1 MPFSLPSRVTAMSE
15 RLTIDG
21 YDYHVPPNVRV
32 EVERL
37 KAENERLRSRLRV
50 IRRAVESER
59 GRNLDADRV
68 IDRVVAWVDE
78 ALEGNDHE

>member
-1 MPFSLPSRVTAMSE
+1 MTE
-15 RLTIDG
+15 Q
-21 YDYHVPPNVRV
+21 
-32 EVERL
+32 L
-37 KAENERLRSRLRV
+37 KTENERLRSRLRV

-78 ALEGNDHE
+78 ALDGDGHE

>member
-1 MPFSLPSRVTAMSE
+1 MPSLLPWRVTTMSE

-37 KAENERLRSRLRV
+37 RAENERLRARLRV
-50 IRRAVESER
+50 IRRTVESER

-68 IDRVVAWVDE
+68 IDRVAAWVDE
-78 ALEGNDHE
+78 ALAGGDQ